1 MTDLSLLYGG
11 DDNLLGDN
19 MDNSY
24 SPQKINK
31 MSNNESYNGGQ
42 HSQHSQHSPQ
52 QAQQMAQQAQ
62 MAQQQAQQMAQ
73 QQAQQQAL
81 QQAQQAQ
88 QAQMAQ
94 QQAQQQ
100 AQYKVENI
108 QSMNT
113 SLVPLNNNNSY
124 KQPDND
130 YSRRK
135 GNEYN
140 FFDRMNLKR
149 SEVIKLSLF
158 SLVIVLG
165 ISIDRMLTYYLSKYI
180 GDNILT
186 DFQEFLLR
194 ISYPITIFLLLW
206 IFKAI

>member
-31 MSNNESYNGGQ
+31 MSNNDMSMDDIKSSK
-42 HSQHSQHSPQ
+42 SQNIML
-52 QAQQMAQQAQ
+52 QAHHA
-62 MAQQQAQQMAQ
+62 
-73 QQAQQQAL
+73 

-88 QAQMAQ
+88 QAHHAQMAPPTQQINYKTDNIQ
-94 QQAQQQ
+94 QQH
-100 AQYKVENI
+100 VN
-108 QSMNT
+108 NT
-113 SLVPLNNNNSY
+113 SLIPVIQNQNQLQQY
-124 KQPDND
+124 KQSEQTHND
-130 YSRRK
+130 YSRKR
-135 GNEYN
+135 GNEYS

-149 SEVIKLSLF
+149 TEVIKLSLF

>member
-31 MSNNESYNGGQ
+31 MSNNDLYNGG
-42 HSQHSQHSPQ
+42 QHSPQ
-52 QAQQMAQQAQ
+52 QAQ
-62 MAQQQAQQMAQ
+62 
-73 QQAQQQAL
+73 
-81 QQAQQAQ
+81 QQAQ

-94 QQAQQQ
+94 QQAQQAQMAQQQAQQAQMAQQQAQQAQQ

-113 SLVPLNNNNSY
+113 SLVPVNHNNSY

-130 YSRRK
+130 YSKKR

-149 SEVIKLSLF
+149 TEVIKLSLF

>member
-31 MSNNESYNGGQ
+31 MSNNELYNGG
-42 HSQHSQHSPQ
+42 QHSQHSPQ
-52 QAQQMAQQAQ
+52 QAQQAQ
-62 MAQQQAQQMAQ
+62 
-73 QQAQQQAL
+73 
-81 QQAQQAQ
+81 QQAQ

-94 QQAQQQ
+94 QQAQQAQMAQQQAQQAQMAQQQAQQAQQ

-113 SLVPLNNNNSY
+113 SLVPVNHNNYY

-130 YSRRK
+130 YSKKR

-149 SEVIKLSLF
+149 TEVIKLSLF

>member
-31 MSNNESYNGGQ
+31 MSNNDMEDK
-42 HSQHSQHSPQ
+42 HSKPQYSQQ
-52 QAQQMAQQAQ
+52 QAQQAQQAQ
-62 MAQQQAQQMAQ
+62 LAQQQAQQMAQ
-73 QQAQQQAL
+73 LAQQQAQQQT

-88 QAQMAQ
+88 QV
-94 QQAQQQ
+94 
-100 AQYKVENI
+100 QYKVENI
-108 QSMNT
+108 HSLNT
-113 SLVPLNNNNSY
+113 SLVPVNNNNSY

-130 YSRRK
+130 YSKRR

-149 SEVIKLSLF
+149 TEVIKLSLF

>member
-24 SPQKINK
+24 STQKINK
-31 MSNNESYNGGQ
+31 MSNNDMSIEDKSSK
-42 HSQHSQHSPQ
+42 SQQIMLQ
-52 QAQQMAQQAQ
+52 TQMA
-62 MAQQQAQQMAQ
+62 
-73 QQAQQQAL
+73 

-88 QAQMAQ
+88 QAQHAQ
-94 QQAQQQ
+94 QAQQ
-100 AQYKVENI
+100 AQYKTENI
-108 QSMNT
+108 QQLSQQQHMNNT
-113 SLVPLNNNNSY
+113 SLIPISNQSY
-124 KQPDND
+124 KQNE
-130 YSRRK
+130 YIYNNENLRK
-135 GNEYN
+135 RGNEYN

-149 SEVIKLSLF
+149 TEVIKLSLF

-194 ISYPITIFLLLW
+194 VSYPITIFLLLW

>member
-24 SPQKINK
+24 SPQKFNK
-31 MSNNESYNGGQ
+31 MSNNDMLMEDK
-42 HSQHSQHSPQ
+42 HSKSHNSMQQSQ
-52 QAQQMAQQAQ
+52 QA
-62 MAQQQAQQMAQ
+62 

-81 QQAQQAQ
+81 QQAQMAQMAQQQAQ

-94 QQAQQQ
+94 QQAQQAQQ
-100 AQYKVENI
+100 AQQVQYKIENI
-108 QSMNT
+108 QNTNT
-113 SLVPLNNNNSY
+113 SLVPMNNNQSY
-124 KQPDND
+124 KQQPEYD
-130 YSRRK
+130 YSKKR

-149 SEVIKLSLF
+149 TEVIKLSLF

-186 DFQEFLLR
+186 DFQELLLR

-206 IFKAI
+206 IFNAI

>member
-31 MSNNESYNGGQ
+31 MSNNDMSMDDSRSSK
-42 HSQHSQHSPQ
+42 SQNIML
-52 QAQQMAQQAQ
+52 QAHHA
-62 MAQQQAQQMAQ
+62 
-73 QQAQQQAL
+73 

-88 QAQMAQ
+88 QAHHAQMAPPTQQINYKTDNIQ
-94 QQAQQQ
+94 QQH
-100 AQYKVENI
+100 VN
-108 QSMNT
+108 NT
-113 SLVPLNNNNSY
+113 SLIPVIQNQNQLQQY
-124 KQPDND
+124 KQSEQTHND
-130 YSRRK
+130 YSRKR
-135 GNEYN
+135 GNEYS

-149 SEVIKLSLF
+149 TEVIKLSLF

>member
-1 MTDLSLLYGG
+1 
-11 DDNLLGDN
+11 
-19 MDNSY
+19 
-24 SPQKINK
+24 
-31 MSNNESYNGGQ
+31 
-42 HSQHSQHSPQ
+42 
-52 QAQQMAQQAQ
+52 MAQ
-62 MAQQQAQQMAQ
+62 
-73 QQAQQQAL
+73 
-81 QQAQQAQ
+81 QQAQ

-94 QQAQQQ
+94 QQAQQAQQ

-113 SLVPLNNNNSY
+113 SLVPVNHNNSY

-130 YSRRK
+130 YSKKR

-149 SEVIKLSLF
+149 TEVIKLSLF

>member
-24 SPQKINK
+24 STQKINK
-31 MSNNESYNGGQ
+31 MSNNDMSIEDKSSK
-42 HSQHSQHSPQ
+42 SQQIMLQ
-52 QAQQMAQQAQ
+52 TQMA
-62 MAQQQAQQMAQ
+62 
-73 QQAQQQAL
+73 

-88 QAQMAQ
+88 QAQHAQHAQ
-94 QQAQQQ
+94 QAQQ
-100 AQYKVENI
+100 AQYKTENI
-108 QSMNT
+108 QQSPIHIQQLSQQQHMNNT
-113 SLVPLNNNNSY
+113 SLIPISNQSY
-124 KQPDND
+124 KQNE
-130 YSRRK
+130 YIYNNENLRK
-135 GNEYN
+135 RGNEYN

-149 SEVIKLSLF
+149 TEVIKLSLF

-194 ISYPITIFLLLW
+194 VSYPITIFLLLW

>member
-31 MSNNESYNGGQ
+31 MSNNDMSMDDIK
-42 HSQHSQHSPQ
+42 SSKPQ
-52 QAQQMAQQAQ
+52 NIMLQAHH
-62 MAQQQAQQMAQ
+62 
-73 QQAQQQAL
+73 
-81 QQAQQAQ
+81 AQQAQ
-88 QAQMAQ
+88 QAHHSQMAPPTQQINYKTDNIQ
-94 QQAQQQ
+94 QQH
-100 AQYKVENI
+100 VN
-108 QSMNT
+108 NT
-113 SLVPLNNNNSY
+113 SLIPVIQNQNQLQQY
-124 KQPDND
+124 KQSEQTHND
-130 YSRRK
+130 YSRKR
-135 GNEYN
+135 GNEYS

-149 SEVIKLSLF
+149 TEVIKLSLF

>member
-24 SPQKINK
+24 STQKINK
-31 MSNNESYNGGQ
+31 MSNNDMSIEDKSSK
-42 HSQHSQHSPQ
+42 SQQIMLQ
-52 QAQQMAQQAQ
+52 TQMA
-62 MAQQQAQQMAQ
+62 
-73 QQAQQQAL
+73 

-88 QAQMAQ
+88 QAQHAQ
-94 QQAQQQ
+94 QAQQ
-100 AQYKVENI
+100 AQYKTENI
-108 QSMNT
+108 QQSPIHIQQLSQQQHMNNT
-113 SLVPLNNNNSY
+113 SLIPISNQSY
-124 KQPDND
+124 KQNE
-130 YSRRK
+130 YIYNNENLRK
-135 GNEYN
+135 RGNEYN

-149 SEVIKLSLF
+149 TEVIKLSLF

-194 ISYPITIFLLLW
+194 VSYPITIFLLLW

>member
-31 MSNNESYNGGQ
+31 MSNNDMSMDDSRSSK
-42 HSQHSQHSPQ
+42 SQNIML
-52 QAQQMAQQAQ
+52 QAHHA
-62 MAQQQAQQMAQ
+62 
-73 QQAQQQAL
+73 

-88 QAQMAQ
+88 QAHHAQMAPPTQQINYKTDNIQ
-94 QQAQQQ
+94 QQH
-100 AQYKVENI
+100 VN
-108 QSMNT
+108 NT
-113 SLVPLNNNNSY
+113 SLIPVIQNQNQLQQY
-124 KQPDND
+124 KQSEQTHND
-130 YSRRK
+130 YSRKR
-135 GNEYN
+135 GNEYS

-149 SEVIKLSLF
+149 TEVIKLSLF

-194 ISYPITIFLLLW
+194 IIYPITIFLLLW

>member
-31 MSNNESYNGGQ
+31 MSNNDMSMDDSKSSKPHNLML
-42 HSQHSQHSPQ
+42 HAHH
-52 QAQQMAQQAQ
+52 
-62 MAQQQAQQMAQ
+62 
-73 QQAQQQAL
+73 
-81 QQAQQAQ
+81 AQQAQ
-88 QAQMAQ
+88 QVQHAQMAPPTQ
-94 QQAQQQ
+94 QINYKTDNMPQQH
-100 AQYKVENI
+100 VN
-108 QSMNT
+108 NT
-113 SLVPLNNNNSY
+113 SLIPVIQNQNQLQQY
-124 KQPDND
+124 KQSEQTHND
-130 YSRRK
+130 YLRK
-135 GNEYN
+135 RGNEYS

-149 SEVIKLSLF
+149 TEVIKLSLF

>member
-19 MDNSY
+19 IDNSY
-24 SPQKINK
+24 SPQKFNK
-31 MSNNESYNGGQ
+31 MSNNDMSMDDSKSSKPHNLMLQ
-42 HSQHSQHSPQ
+42 AHHSQ
-52 QAQQMAQQAQ
+52 QAQQVQHTQHTPSTQQINYKTDNIP
-62 MAQQQAQQMAQ
+62 QQHVNNSPLIPVIQNQNQ
-73 QQAQQQAL
+73 L
-81 QQAQQAQ
+81 QQ
-88 QAQMAQ
+88 
-94 QQAQQQ
+94 
-100 AQYKVENI
+100 
-108 QSMNT
+108 
-113 SLVPLNNNNSY
+113 Y
-124 KQPDND
+124 KQSEQTHND
-130 YSRRK
+130 YLRK
-135 GNEYN
+135 RGNEYS

-149 SEVIKLSLF
+149 TEVIKLSLF

>member
-31 MSNNESYNGGQ
+31 MSNNDMEDK
-42 HSQHSQHSPQ
+42 HSKPQYSQQ
-52 QAQQMAQQAQ
+52 QAQQAQQAQ
-62 MAQQQAQQMAQ
+62 LAQQQAQQMAQ
-73 QQAQQQAL
+73 LAQ

-88 QAQMAQ
+88 QAQQ
-94 QQAQQQ
+94 V
-100 AQYKVENI
+100 QYKVENI

-113 SLVPLNNNNSY
+113 SLVPVNHNNSY

-130 YSRRK
+130 YSKRR

-149 SEVIKLSLF
+149 TEVIKLSLF